1 MQRQRIG
8 QIFQRRRFAAS
19 LADDI
24 NLKTLGDK
32 PFALPPDACGVF
44 FFLLMIIEPLS
55 LIERVSRI

>member
-44 FFLLMIIEPLS
+44 FS
-55 LIERVSRI
+55 CS